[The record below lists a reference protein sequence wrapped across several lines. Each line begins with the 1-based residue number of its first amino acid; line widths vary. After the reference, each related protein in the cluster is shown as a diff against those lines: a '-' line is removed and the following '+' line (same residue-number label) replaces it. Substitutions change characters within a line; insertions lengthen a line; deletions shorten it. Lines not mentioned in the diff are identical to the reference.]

1 MTTSLRRAARSF
13 LPAALLVAI
22 FFASFSLSG
31 CGGESADTT
40 GSDASKPVAFVYVSW
55 TEGIAMTHVL
65 QALVQDSLGHEV
77 TLTQTGGAAMAFSA
91 VAEGDVDAF
100 VDAWL
105 PVTHGP
111 LWDEYQDRLVD
122 MGAVYDSTTV
132 GFVVPDYVEAQSVSD
147 LTEMKDALGGEIIG
161 IESGAA
167 INEQARQVLSDNGLG
182 DMRVVPSGD
191 AAMVTALQRAIERK
205 EPVVVTGW
213 RPHWMWGRFDLRY
226 LDGAQTG
233 DTDVF
238 GEPEK
243 IHKLLRPKAREELPT
258 NVVSLLERMH
268 LTSAEMST
276 LMGAFRPGQNDPL
289 ETARRWISEHPEV
302 VRPWLATK

>member
-1 MTTSLRRAARSF
+1 MKTSLRRAMRSL
-13 LPAALLVAI
+13 LPAALLVAMLL
-22 FFASFSLSG
+22 ASLSLSG
-31 CGGESADTT
+31 CGGDAAET
-40 GSDASKPVAFVYVSW
+40 GSPEASEPVSFVYVSW

-77 TLTQTGGAAMAFSA
+77 TLTQAGGAAMAFSA

-122 MGAVYDSTTV
+122 LGAVYDSTTV
-132 GFVVPDYVEAQSVSD
+132 GFVVPAYVEAQSVSD
-147 LTEMKDALGGEIIG
+147 LAEIKDALGGEIIG

-167 INEQARQVLSDNGLG
+167 INEQARQVLSDNGLS

-191 AAMVTALQRAIERK
+191 AAMVTALQRAIERE
-205 EPVVVTGW
+205 EPVVITGW

-226 LDGAQTG
+226 LEGAQTG
-233 DTDVF
+233 DTEVF

-243 IHKLLRPKAREELPT
+243 IHKLLRPGAREDLPSD
-258 NVVSLLERMH
+258 VVSLLEQMH
-268 LTSAEMST
+268 LTSAQMST

-289 ETARRWISEHPEV
+289 DTARRWISEHPEV
-302 VRPWLATK
+302 VRPWLATE